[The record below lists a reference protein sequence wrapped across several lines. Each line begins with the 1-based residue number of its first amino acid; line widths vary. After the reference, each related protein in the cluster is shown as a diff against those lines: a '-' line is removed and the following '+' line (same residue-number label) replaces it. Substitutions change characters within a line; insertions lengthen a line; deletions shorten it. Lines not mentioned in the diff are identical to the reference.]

1 VTLAPAQQPR
11 FARLAAFP
19 RPRRSGTQAWLVILP
34 GLVLVGLFSV
44 YPLVYALYIS
54 MHRLLLTRPD
64 QTPFIGLRNFVDV
77 LAASEI
83 RIAALRTGQFALL
96 TVPAVMLLGLGVA
109 LLLNQ
114 RLRGMWLLRWII
126 LLPWAVPLV
135 AAGVMWRLLVHG
147 NFGALNGLLYQLGVI
162 GSYIPFLSDPV
173 LSLVAVAVAQVW
185 REFPLASI
193 LVLAGLQT
201 IPAELHEAARVDGA
215 GALARFRYI
224 TLPLLRP
231 SLLVVLVYETMTAI
245 AVFDLVYV
253 LTGGGPGNATTL
265 FSWYTY
271 AASFKLLNL
280 GQGAALSLMMAAGL
294 MLLIAAY
301 LRLLPTE
308 EERA

>member
-1 VTLAPAQQPR
+1 VRLAPARQPS

-19 RPRRSGTQAWLVILP
+19 RTRGSGTQAWLVILP
-34 GLVLVGLFSV
+34 GLVLVGVFSV
-44 YPLVYALYIS
+44 YPLAYAIYVS

-64 QTPFIGLRNFVDV
+64 QTPFIGLRNFLDV

-83 RIAALRTGQFALL
+83 RVAALKTAEFALL
-96 TVPAVMLLGLGVA
+96 TVPGVVLLGLGVA

-147 NFGALNGLLYQLGVI
+147 NFGALNGLLFQLGMI

-173 LSLVAVAVAQVW
+173 LALFAVAVAQVW
-185 REFPLASI
+185 REFPLAAI

-201 IPAELHEAARVDGA
+201 IPAELHEVAKVDGA
-215 GALARFRYI
+215 SALARFRYI

-231 SLLVVLVYETMTAI
+231 SLLVVLVYETMTAL

-271 AASFKLLNL
+271 ASTFKLLNL
-280 GQGAALSLMMAAGL
+280 GQGAALSLMMAVGL
-294 MLLIAAY
+294 ILLIVAY
-301 LRLLPTE
+301 LRLLPSE

>member
-1 VTLAPAQQPR
+1 M
-11 FARLAAFP
+11 
-19 RPRRSGTQAWLVILP
+19 QAWLVILP
-34 GLVLVGLFSV
+34 GLALVGLFSV
-44 YPLVYALYIS
+44 YPLAFALYVS
-54 MHRLLLTRPD
+54 TRRLLLTRPD
-64 QTPFIGLRNFVDV
+64 QTPFIGLGNFVDV
-77 LAASEI
+77 LATDQI
-83 RIAALRTGQFALL
+83 RAAALTTGLFVLL
-96 TVPAVMLLGLGVA
+96 TVPGVMLLGLGAA

-126 LLPWAVPLV
+126 LLPWAIPLV

-147 NFGALNGLLYQLGVI
+147 NFGALNGLLFQVGLI
-162 GSYIPFLSDPV
+162 GSYIPFLSDPRIA
-173 LSLVAVAVAQVW
+173 LVAVAVAQVW
-185 REFPLASI
+185 REFPLAAI

-201 IPAELHEAARVDGA
+201 IPFELHEVAKVDGA

-231 SLLVVLVYETMTAI
+231 SVLVVLVYETMTAI

-265 FSWYTY
+265 FSWFAY

-280 GQGAALSLMMAAGL
+280 GQGAALSLMMALGL
-294 MLLIAAY
+294 ILLIVVY
-301 LRLLPTE
+301 LRLLPSE